1 MHIINLI
8 NNKDFEVIKKDKS
21 ILSFLTKNKIKINL
35 RLGRIAFKG
44 ESILTKGLSREKL
57 WKILL

>member
-35 RLGRIAFKG
+35 RLRKIAFGG
-44 ESILTKGLSREKL
+44 ENILTQDLSREKL